1 MEDEQFS
8 GEESLQLIQSMIKRA
23 QGKFAENGHLYLLW
37 GWVVFICSLTQFSLE
52 RVFNVS
58 LEYTWMVWLLTW
70 VALIYQIA
78 YIRQKR
84 RKLVV
89 RTYTQDI
96 LSYVWIVFG
105 ISTILMAIIMGT
117 NKQYVLVNPMLL
129 VSYGIP
135 TFLSGIII
143 RFRPLILGAVI
154 CWILAVICSQIKTD
168 LQLVLIA
175 LAVLLAWIIPGYQL
189 RNKFKL
195 SNA

>member
-8 GEESLQLIQSMIKRA
+8 GEESLRLIQSMINRA
-23 QGKFAENGHLYLLW
+23 QDKFAENGHLYLLW
-37 GWVVFICSLTQFSLE
+37 GWVVFVCSLTQFGLQRIFHLSPE
-52 RVFNVS
+52 N
-58 LEYTWMVWLLTW
+58 TWMVWLLTW

-84 RKLVV
+84 RKLEV

-96 LSYVWIVFG
+96 VSYVWIVFG
-105 ISTILMAIIMGT
+105 ISTILMAFILGT
-117 NKQYVLVNPMLL
+117 NKQPMLVNPVLL

-135 TFLSGIII
+135 TFLSGIIL
-143 RFRPLILGAVI
+143 RFRPLIWGAVF
-154 CWILAVICSQIKTD
+154 CWVLAVICSQLKTD

-189 RNKFKL
+189 RNKFKQTN
-195 SNA
+195 S

>member
-8 GEESLQLIQSMIKRA
+8 GEESLRLIQSMINRA
-23 QGKFAENGHLYLLW
+23 QDKFAENGHLYLLW
-37 GWVVFICSLTQFSLE
+37 GWVVFVCSLTQFGLQRIFHLSPE
-52 RVFNVS
+52 N
-58 LEYTWMVWLLTW
+58 TWMVWLLTW

-84 RKLVV
+84 RKLEV

-96 LSYVWIVFG
+96 VSYVWIVFG
-105 ISTILMAIIMGT
+105 ISTILMAFILGT
-117 NKQYVLVNPMLL
+117 NKQPMLVNPVLL

-143 RFRPLILGAVI
+143 RFRPLIWGAVF
-154 CWILAVICSQIKTD
+154 CWVLAVICSQLKTD

-189 RNKFKL
+189 RNKFKQI
-195 SNA
+195 NT

>member
-8 GEESLQLIQSMIKRA
+8 GEESLRLIQSMINRA
-23 QGKFAENGHLYLLW
+23 QDKFAENGHLYLLW
-37 GWVVFICSLTQFSLE
+37 GWVVFVCSLTQFGLQRIFHLSPE
-52 RVFNVS
+52 N
-58 LEYTWMVWLLTW
+58 TWMVWLLTW

-84 RKLVV
+84 RKLEV

-96 LSYVWIVFG
+96 VSYVWIVFG
-105 ISTILMAIIMGT
+105 ISTMLMAFILGT
-117 NKQYVLVNPMLL
+117 NNQPMLVNPVLL

-143 RFRPLILGAVI
+143 RFRPLIWGAVF
-154 CWILAVICSQIKTD
+154 CWVLAVICSQLKTD

-189 RNKFKL
+189 RNKFKQTN
-195 SNA
+195 S

>member
-8 GEESLQLIQSMIKRA
+8 GEESLRLIQSMINRA
-23 QGKFAENGHLYLLW
+23 QDKFAENGHLYLLW
-37 GWVVFICSLTQFSLE
+37 GWVVFVCSLTQFGLQRIFHLSPE
-52 RVFNVS
+52 N
-58 LEYTWMVWLLTW
+58 TWMVWLLTW

-84 RKLVV
+84 RKLEV

-96 LSYVWIVFG
+96 VSYVWIVFG
-105 ISTILMAIIMGT
+105 ISTILMAFILGT
-117 NKQYVLVNPMLL
+117 NKQPMLVNPVLL

-143 RFRPLILGAVI
+143 RFRPLIWGAVF
-154 CWILAVICSQIKTD
+154 CWVLAVICSQLKTD

-189 RNKFKL
+189 RNKFKQTN
-195 SNA
+195 S